1 MAKRAMGGNAN
12 GSEAADAAPAEPN
25 PAAEAASSDPDL
37 TTKVATVGLIGLGV
51 ALVEASLIPGM
62 IIGVAAALAPKYA
75 PKLTEG
81 LRPLFKSTVRGAYK
95 VVQKTREAVA
105 EAGEQVQ
112 DLMAEARLEEKQEA
126 AASKANAE
134 PPPAMKS

>member
-1 MAKRAMGGNAN
+1 MAKFAKGATVNGG
-12 GSEAADAAPAEPN
+12 E
-25 PAAEAASSDPDL
+25 AAEAAHADPLPVAETTSGDPDL
-37 TTKVATVGLIGLGV
+37 TAKVATVGLIGLGV
-51 ALVEASLIPGM
+51 ALIEASLIPGM

-95 VVQKTREAVA
+95 FAQKTREAVA

-126 AASKANAE
+126 ASKVNAE
-134 PPPAMKS
+134 APPAMKS

>member
-1 MAKRAMGGNAN
+1 MAKNAKGASAN
-12 GSEAADAAPAEPN
+12 GGEALGATPAEPP
-25 PAAEAASSDPDL
+25 PAPEASSSDPDF

-51 ALVEASLIPGM
+51 ALIEVSLIPGM

-81 LRPLFKSTVRGAYK
+81 LRPLFKSSVRGAYK
-95 VVQKTREAVA
+95 FAQKTREAVA

-126 AASKANAE
+126 SKANAE
-134 PPPAMKS
+134 AARSMKS

>member
-12 GSEAADAAPAEPN
+12 GSEATDAAPAEPF
-25 PAAEAASSDPDL
+25 PAAEASSSDPDL
-37 TTKVATVGLIGLGV
+37 ATKVATVGLIGLGV
-51 ALVEASLIPGM
+51 ALIEASLIPGM

-81 LRPLFKSTVRGAYK
+81 LRPLFKSTGRGAYK
-95 VVQKTREAVA
+95 FAQKTREAVA

-126 AASKANAE
+126 SASKANAE
-134 PPPAMKS
+134 APPAMKS

>member
-1 MAKRAMGGNAN
+1 MAKRAMGGSAN
-12 GSEAADAAPAEPN
+12 GSEATDAAPAEPL
-25 PAAEAASSDPDL
+25 PAAEVSSGDPDL

-51 ALVEASLIPGM
+51 ALIEASLIPGM

-75 PKLTEG
+75 PKLTES

-95 VVQKTREAVA
+95 VAQKTREAVA

-126 AASKANAE
+126 SASKANAE
-134 PPPAMKS
+134 APPAMKS

>member
-1 MAKRAMGGNAN
+1 MAKRAMGGSAN
-12 GSEAADAAPAEPN
+12 GSDATDAAPAEPL
-25 PAAEAASSDPDL
+25 PVAEASSSDPDL

-51 ALVEASLIPGM
+51 ALIEASLIPGM

-95 VVQKTREAVA
+95 LAQKTREAVA

-126 AASKANAE
+126 TKANAE
-134 PPPAMKS
+134 AAPSMKS